1 MTKTV
6 LLTGGAGYIGSHTY
20 LGLVAAGYDV
30 VILDNFS
37 NAQEDVPLR
46 LARITSSSVKL
57 HRGDVLD
64 PVFLAGV
71 FAAHDF
77 DAVIHF
83 AAKKAVG
90 ESVVKPLDYIQ
101 NNVGGFVNLLQAMD
115 NANVRR
121 IVFSSSATV
130 YGDTLVQPIPEDH
143 PRTFTSPY
151 AYTKISG
158 EQILEQLCAA
168 DPRWAVGT
176 LRYFNP
182 VGAHLSAL
190 IGEDPQDKPN
200 NLMPYIAKVAM
211 GELPRLQVFGNDY
224 DTPDGTGIR
233 DYIHVEDLADGHVLS
248 VNALIESGQS
258 HTVNL
263 GTGEGNTVLEV
274 LRAYSDACG
283 KDLPFEIVPRR
294 DGDVAVLI
302 ARPDLAREVL
312 GFAAKRNLDDMCR
325 SSWAWVNG
333 QLRNDPKP

>member
-20 LGLVAAGYDV
+20 LGLVAAGYEV

-90 ESVVKPLDYIQ
+90 ESVAKPLDYIQ
-101 NNVGGFVNLLQAMD
+101 NNVGGFVNLLRAMD

-158 EQILEQLCAA
+158 EQILEQLCVA

-200 NLMPYIAKVAM
+200 NLMPHIAKVAM

>member
-1 MTKTV
+1 M
-6 LLTGGAGYIGSHTY
+6 
-20 LGLVAAGYDV
+20 
-30 VILDNFS
+30 
-37 NAQEDVPLR
+37 PLR
-46 LARITSSSVKL
+46 LAQITGSSVKL

-90 ESVVKPLDYIQ
+90 ESVAKPLDYIQ

-143 PRTFTSPY
+143 PRSFTSPY

-158 EQILEQLCAA
+158 EQILEQLYVS

-200 NLMPYIAKVAM
+200 NLMPHIAKVAM
-211 GELPRLQVFGNDY
+211 GELPRLQIFGDDY

-248 VNALIESGQS
+248 VNALIESGRS
-258 HTVNL
+258 HTANL

-283 KDLPFEIVPRR
+283 KELPFEIVPRR

-312 GFAAKRNLDDMCR
+312 GFVAKRNLDDMCR